1 MYKVLSNILIIAAV
15 AAMMS
20 ACTGT
25 PYLTSHWGES
35 VETAKALQTANPQ
48 AGQQPLQAPEM
59 DGRAA
64 GQAVDSYQR
73 SFSDAATR

>member
-1 MYKVLSNILIIAAV
+1 MFKVLSNIMIIAAFV
-15 AAMMS
+15 VLMT

-25 PYLTSHWGES
+25 PYLNSHWGES

-48 AGQQPLQAPEM
+48 AGQEPSQAPEM

-64 GQAVDSYQR
+64 GQSVDSYHR